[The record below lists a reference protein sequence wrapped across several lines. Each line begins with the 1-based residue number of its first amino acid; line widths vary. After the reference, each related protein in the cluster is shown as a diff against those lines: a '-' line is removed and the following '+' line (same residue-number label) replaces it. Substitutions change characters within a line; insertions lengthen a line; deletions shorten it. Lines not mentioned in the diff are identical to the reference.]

1 MKILAFIKK
10 MTNYGKR
17 KNLGQRKKILAK
29 KNKKNL
35 VPRLGA
41 AVFDLSFLS
50 LDPRHQSLQAHLR
63 CFYFRVWVKFG
74 RKNWEQEVQ

>member
-1 MKILAFIKK
+1 

-63 CFYFRVWVKFG
+63 CFCFRIWKKKLGARGSVILKVE
-74 RKNWEQEVQ
+74 NIVL